1 MEYDE
6 TTTMKSQKE
15 IQTTIKAMKK
25 NQHKQMESKNDS
37 KIDHKHKNLD

>member
-25 NQHKQMESKNDS
+25 N
-37 KIDHKHKNLD
+37 